1 MSDSLLYHIC
11 KSSLFVLGAEMSGP
25 KKYTASDVAKWF
37 VASLDREAGDSI
49 TPLKLQKIIYYAQA
63 WALVLLKRPLFDE
76 DFQAWAHG
84 PVVENVYNEYKQHGW
99 NAIPAPAET
108 PEFEEDVEDLLSE
121 VWESYGDFSAKHLE
135 RLTHQEAPW
144 KDARGDLPMEARSN
158 SVISKQAMQEY
169 YSALYRDIDGKQKNK
184 QAA

>member
-1 MSDSLLYHIC
+1 MSCSKNY
-11 KSSLFVLGAEMSGP
+11 S
-25 KKYTASDVAKWF
+25 ASEIAKWF

-49 TPLKLQKIIYYAQA
+49 THLKLQKVVYYAQA
-63 WALVLLKRPLFDE
+63 WALVLLTRPLFDE

-84 PVVENVYNEYKQHGW
+84 PVIESLYNEYKQHGW
-99 NAIPAPAET
+99 NAIPAPEET

-121 VWESYGDFSAKHLE
+121 VWDTYGDFSAKHLE

-158 SVISKQAMQEY
+158 AIISKQSMRNY
-169 YSALYRDIDGKQKNK
+169 YSALYRDVNGKQKEK
-184 QAA
+184 QVA